1 MTTMLTEA
9 TQSPETAP
17 APSRRRSRPRTSDA
31 AARRSRQ
38 PKLEGD
44 ALVANLAEMVDQLIK
59 ENRELKKAL
68 ARAESGA
75 SGGSLGQSARI
86 LAGLQRRVYRSLTA
100 DTASSR
106 RRSSSSAETAPAP
119 RPRRKVTDPEVLER
133 RRQALAKARA
143 ARAAKRQANAS
154 EQQG

>member
-1 MTTMLTEA
+1 MTTMLTETA
-9 TQSPETAP
+9 QTPDTTQP
-17 APSRRRSRPRTSDA
+17 PSRRRTRSRSSEGTP
-31 AARRSRQ
+31 ARRSRQ
-38 PKLEGD
+38 PRLAGD
-44 ALVANLAEMVDQLIK
+44 ALVASLADMVDQLIR

-75 SGGSLGQSARI
+75 GGGSLGQSAKI

-100 DTASSR
+100 DAAPRPRRGSADAS
-106 RRSSSSAETAPAP
+106 TP

-143 ARAAKRQANAS
+143 ARAAKRQAVAS
-154 EQQG
+154 ERQS

>member
-1 MTTMLTEA
+1 MTTMLTETAGTPDA
-9 TQSPETAP
+9 TPS
-17 APSRRRSRPRTSDA
+17 PSRRRTRSRSSEATP
-31 AARRSRQ
+31 ARRSQQ
-38 PKLEGD
+38 PRLAGD
-44 ALVANLAEMVDQLIK
+44 ALVASLADMVDQLIR

-75 SGGSLGQSARI
+75 GGGALGQSAKI

-100 DTASSR
+100 DASPRQR
-106 RRSSSSAETAPAP
+106 RGSADAGVSTP

-143 ARAAKRQANAS
+143 ARAAKRQAVAS
-154 EQQG
+154 ERQG